1 MNSLKLYKGRRP
13 SILEKLLFLIGREW
27 LIVNSCVTVYEAA
40 SYIITQLGLNGLHF
54 PRVRTDIDENS
65 KGHHNP

>member
-1 MNSLKLYKGRRP
+1 M
-13 SILEKLLFLIGREW
+13 
-27 LIVNSCVTVYEAA
+27 VNSCVTVYEAA
-40 SYIITQLGLNGLHF
+40 SYTITQLGLNGLHF

>member
-1 MNSLKLYKGRRP
+1 M
-13 SILEKLLFLIGREW
+13 
-27 LIVNSCVTVYEAA
+27 VNSCVTVYEAA

-65 KGHHNP
+65 KEHHNP